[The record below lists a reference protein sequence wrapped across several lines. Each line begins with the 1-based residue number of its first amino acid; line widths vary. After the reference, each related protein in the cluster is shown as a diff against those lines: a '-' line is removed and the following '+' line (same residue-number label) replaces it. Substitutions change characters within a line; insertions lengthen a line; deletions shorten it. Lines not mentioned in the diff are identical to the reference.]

1 MEERLTKIAEASFRK
16 AMAKFSSWGDIGIA
30 LKNVQSEIRK
40 VSKRTRTVEHVL
52 GHPWNYGQNAKQSAD
67 KTSSEIRHL
76 SGEQVKQIRLKKK
89 LKISHMAQL
98 LNVSIRK
105 YTEWERGIS
114 LMAPWVEDEIL
125 RLSKIKGR
133 DLQAPFKK
141 EENTAPVESRPPKPK
156 VCFWVYKR
164 FIAIPVAAA
173 VGGKFS
179 SKNPLKSSS

>member
-30 LKNVQSEIRK
+30 LKNVQSEIRE
-40 VSKRTRTVEHVL
+40 VSKRTRTVEYVL

-105 YTEWERGIS
+105 YTIFWQKITRTMFITQLGYCFCRSELKDSFLIISGTPEWNWGAPIIRIFFARGS
-114 LMAPWVEDEIL
+114 PD
-125 RLSKIKGR
+125 
-133 DLQAPFKK
+133 Q
-141 EENTAPVESRPPKPK
+141 
-156 VCFWVYKR
+156 
-164 FIAIPVAAA
+164 
-173 VGGKFS
+173 
-179 SKNPLKSSS
+179 

>member
-1 MEERLTKIAEASFRK
+1 MEERLTKIAEVSFRK
-16 AMAKFSSWGDIGIA
+16 AMSEFSYWGDIGIA
-30 LKNVQSEIRK
+30 LKNIQSEIWE

-52 GHPWNYGQNAKQSAD
+52 GHPWNYGQNSKTSAD

-125 RLSKIKGR
+125 RLSKIRGR
-133 DLQAPFKK
+133 DLQAQFKK
-141 EENTAPVESRPPKPK
+141 EEKIAPVEPKTPKPK
-156 VCFWVYKR
+156 Q
-164 FIAIPVAAA
+164 
-173 VGGKFS
+173 
-179 SKNPLKSSS
+179 KST

>member
-30 LKNVQSEIRK
+30 LKNVQSEIRE

-89 LKISHMAQL
+89 LKISHIAQL

-114 LMAPWVEDEIL
+114 LMAPWV
-125 RLSKIKGR
+125 
-133 DLQAPFKK
+133 
-141 EENTAPVESRPPKPK
+141 
-156 VCFWVYKR
+156 
-164 FIAIPVAAA
+164 
-173 VGGKFS
+173 
-179 SKNPLKSSS
+179 